1 MLQQAS
7 TKPKGKPGRPKGSP
21 PTPASWRPGQ
31 SGNPAGAPVTERT
44 RIANTLVRAADE
56 HREALV
62 AKVIEQ
68 ALQGCQNSQKLIFE
82 RFLGP
87 VRAQTA
93 PVVIEGIASGS
104 VESRL
109 EAVLA
114 AASVGKITSDEAS
127 VLTGAIRAATEAA
140 SLASLER
147 ELASIREMR
156 QQVISNALPTHQEG
170 LQRPETIEE
179 VSDGVRPY

>member
-1 MLQQAS
+1 MLQQKS
-7 TKPKGKPGRPKGSP
+7 TKPQGKPGRPKGSG
-21 PTPASWRPGQ
+21 PTPASWVKGQ
-31 SGNPAGAPVTERT
+31 SGNPGGAPVTERT
-44 RIANTLVRAADE
+44 RIANALVRAADE

-68 ALQGCQNSQKLIFE
+68 ALDGCQNSQRLIFE

-93 PVVIEGIASGS
+93 PVAIEGIASGS

-114 AASVGKITSDEAS
+114 AASVGKISSDEAA

-147 ELASIREMR
+147 ELQSIREMR
-156 QQVISNALPTHQEG
+156 AQALLANPSGTHQEG
-170 LQRPETIEE
+170 LQALEMAEE
-179 VSDGVRPY
+179 VPRHER